1 VNIDYGEV
9 TAIIGQKNSGKS
21 VLTEYLLTQMDR
33 FVCIDPNSEHG
44 PPGAVAVESYDDV
57 WRSWMDGDTRQVV
70 RDRRGAITEER
81 MEEYVRA
88 VGQLQRG
95 YLFLDEMHN
104 YTSASYCPDPI
115 KKLASYTVSH
125 QNIGFVFAVHMAK
138 DIPNKVWSQI
148 DNYIIFSYGDSW
160 DRKMREASI
169 PGKEKV
175 KEGGAV
181 KADSYQFLTYEN
193 KLGGTSEVRGP
204 VPVPDHLS

>member
-1 VNIDYGEV
+1 MNIDYGEV

-44 PPGAVAVESYDDV
+44 PPGAVAAESPEDV
-57 WRSWMDGDTRQVV
+57 WRNWMDGDTRQVV
-70 RDRRGAITEER
+70 RDRRGAMTGSR

-88 VGQLQRG
+88 VGQLQEA

-104 YTSASYCPDPI
+104 YTSANSCPDPI

-160 DRKMREASI
+160 DHKMQEASI
-169 PGKEKV
+169 PGKHKV
-175 KEGGAV
+175 REGGEV
-181 KADSYQFLTYEN
+181 TPESYEFLTY
-193 KLGGTSEVRGP
+193 KRGLGNDSEVRGP